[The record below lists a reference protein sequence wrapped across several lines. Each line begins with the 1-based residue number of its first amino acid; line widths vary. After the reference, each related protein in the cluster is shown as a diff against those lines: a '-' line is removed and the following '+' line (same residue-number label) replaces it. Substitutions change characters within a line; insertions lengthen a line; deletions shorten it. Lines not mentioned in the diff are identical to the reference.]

1 LRDPALDVRQVPARD
16 PIDLCARLIGSL
28 AQGQQFGDIGDL
40 EAELACVPDE
50 IQRATSSGR

>member
-1 LRDPALDVRQVPARD
+1 MRDPALDVRQVPARD

-40 EAELACVPDE
+40 EAELAGVPDE
-50 IQRATSSGR
+50 IQAGDIPGR